1 MHNPPVPNWLPPNHA
16 RTHVPACSLPIHPLV
31 SPFPRPCS
39 CYESLPDSRTGA
51 DMLPWLLRGAVLAGG
66 EADFSGVHTALLYAG
81 QVVVGVGEFR
91 CQCWAFGRCRCGTT
105 CE

>member
-1 MHNPPVPNWLPPNHA
+1 
-16 RTHVPACSLPIHPLV
+16 
-31 SPFPRPCS
+31 
-39 CYESLPDSRTGA
+39 
-51 DMLPWLLRGAVLAGG
+51 MLPWLLRGAVLAGG

-81 QVVVGVGEFR
+81 QVVVGVGELR